1 MSDFKF
7 QILVC
12 DGPDCGISLGS
23 ESVKAHINR
32 RCAAD
37 PGLAAKAVDFTCFGR
52 CGEGPNVFV
61 RALAPGD
68 DPDEE
73 PDFDALDGVRGFYPE
88 VDEARADEILERH
101 VRQNEPPA
109 YAEEY

>member
-1 MSDFKF
+1 MPDYKF

-23 ESVKAHINR
+23 EGVKAHFNK

-37 PGLAAKAVDFTCFGR
+37 PELAAKAVDFTCFGR

-61 RALAPGD
+61 RTLEAGE
-68 DPDEE
+68 DPDDE
-73 PDFDALDGVRGFYPE
+73 PDFGELDGVRGFYTE
-88 VDEARADEILERH
+88 VDEAKADEILEAH
-101 VRQNEPPA
+101 VRRNEPPE